1 MKKFIIFL
9 LLISFCGGDIDQ
21 TSEPIETTPSNNEI
35 ETTSTTSSTST
46 STSTTSS
53 TSTST
58 TSSTTTSTTTT
69 TTIPK
74 EVYDKVSSLFFYEQS
89 YLLAYNWEKE
99 FKIVPTDEGCQERT
113 EFFSARWSNTLS
125 NKTIDNLE
133 KIFSK
138 TINEIT
144 SDDILN
150 MTKLTI
156 DDSFSGYYG
165 IGYLTCLQYFDA
177 GSGSSFWGN
186 DYRFLSNL
194 TELRF
199 LNCKYCELENN
210 PEVLYSL
217 DNLEYL
223 MLPLYF
229 SNLSQL
235 YNLESLRYID
245 AQNSRGSCHDY
256 YLLNNLNN
264 LKEVHLN
271 GSDLSS
277 FLNQKDIENKP
288 TLKISKSPSGKYIEL
303 VVEEGINSFLS
314 NIKSVYSNRDYL
326 TAVMN
331 QLYEEIDDKYEVVIF
346 IANQSEDDKTYSG
359 FSKSISNNEKGIG
372 LPIYSSAECFGS
384 KGRLR
389 GNAYFPSL
397 SSFFNSKTYVRDWGE
412 FTIMSGPLLHELLHL
427 WGGANIIP
435 YFQTRLDEPGAG
447 GGHFGFSTGGV
458 LGGFDNKSL
467 IELGN
472 NNYQVDYFDPVGN
485 SIETPMSDLEK
496 YILGLLPKEDLGPI
510 YSFIGDPIVFDK
522 YCTKTKGEE
531 DVFSNC
537 FNASEKITYKV
548 SDFEDIFGKVQY
560 VGKREISA
568 LVVLVTDSK
577 VTDAEWQ
584 LLDEKV
590 SWYITEEIIDDDG
603 LNIFEASD
611 GLLKLMLPKP

>member
-9 LLISFCGGDIDQ
+9 LLISFCGGDIEE
-21 TSEPIETTPSNNEI
+21 TSEPIETTQSNNEI

-58 TSSTTTSTTTT
+58 TTT

-74 EVYDKVSSLFFYEQS
+74 EIYDKVSSLFFYEQS
-89 YLLAYNWEKE
+89 YLLSYNWEKE
-99 FKIVPTDEGCQERT
+99 FKIVTTDEGCQERT
-113 EFFSARWSNTLS
+113 EFFNDRSSNTLS

-150 MTKLTI
+150 MSRLTI
-156 DDSFSGYYG
+156 DDSFSGYSG

-177 GSGSSFWGN
+177 GFGSSFWGN

-199 LNCKYCELENN
+199 LNCNYCKLVN

-223 MLPLYF
+223 MLPLNF

-235 YNLESLRYID
+235 YNLENLRYID

-277 FLNQKDIENKP
+277 FLNQKDTKNKP
-288 TLKISKSPSGKYIEL
+288 TLKISKSPSGKYLEL
-303 VVEEGINSFLS
+303 LVEEGINSFFPDLYGNS
-314 NIKSVYSNRDYL
+314 GFKNKDYL
-326 TAVMN
+326 TTVMN

-346 IANQSEDDKTYSG
+346 IANQSESDKTYSG
-359 FSKSISNNEKGIG
+359 YSKSISNNEKGIG

-397 SSFFNSKTYVRDWGE
+397 SSFFNSETYVEDWGE

-427 WGGANIIP
+427 WGGADIIP

-485 SIETPMSDLEK
+485 SIETSMSDLEK

-590 SWYITEEIIDDDG
+590 SWHISEEIIDDDG